1 MYRIT
6 LLDRL
11 IINSLTK
18 NNSNID
24 TISIDTEIENK
35 VVEMV
40 IQDLVIKNIVV
51 FKENEFS
58 LNRNMNKEQ
67 IDEIN
72 NTQDLNNEKICI
84 AKSLIT
90 KNENF
95 DLKKFS
101 LSPKDHIIFEGMLK
115 NITQFLDCNKLS
127 ESQTKSESLFIFG
140 FGNYSQIV
148 KDTIY

>member
-18 NNSNID
+18 NNSSIQS
-24 TISIDTEIENK
+24 ISVDTEIESK

-40 IQDLVIKNIVV
+40 IQDLVVKNIIV
-51 FKENEFS
+51 FKEDKFS
-58 LNRNMNKEQ
+58 LNKNMNKEQ

-72 NTQDLNNEKICI
+72 NIQDLNNEKICI

-95 DLKKFS
+95 NLKKFS
-101 LSPKDHIIFEGMLK
+101 LSPKDHILFEGMLK
-115 NITQFLDCNKLS
+115 NITQFLDCNQVK
-127 ESQTKSESLFIFG
+127 ESQTKSENLFIFG
-140 FGNYSQIV
+140 FGNYTQIV